1 MIHGKGFFE
10 RNPDIRFVSMKDNRT
25 YKPVT
30 DTLSVFHLQAHEY
43 CRTIGFSCGGYI
55 GGYAFRHETAYR
67 IFLRESDYDKKIH
80 FNRVHYMDH
89 CGAICL

>member
-1 MIHGKGFFE
+1 MY
-10 RNPDIRFVSMKDNRT
+10 RFGVRDSA
-25 YKPVT
+25 V
-30 DTLSVFHLQAHEY
+30 
-43 CRTIGFSCGGYI
+43 C
-55 GGYAFRHETAYR
+55 AFRHETAYR